1 MELSKKAAYL
11 KGLMEGMKLDQ
22 SKDEVKVLQSVV
34 DLMQNLSNEVE
45 ILKNDCCES
54 KELIYEIDE
63 DLGEVEKIVC
73 GCKNEKSEL
82 CVNKELCK
90 GHCGHDH
97 SDFDGDY
104 KETDEYLDDDLELD
118 EDASDGNEK
127 YEVLCPNCQKL
138 ISLDEGSFE
147 DKEIV
152 CPECGKNLE
161 FDFEGE
167 DGSEKT
173 DW

>member
-1 MELSKKAAYL
+1 MELNKKAAYL

-22 SKDEVKVLQSVV
+22 SKDEVKVLQAVV
-34 DLMQNLSNEVE
+34 DLMQKLSDEVE

-63 DLGEVEKIVC
+63 DLGEIEKVVC
-73 GCKNEKSEL
+73 GCKSEKSDA
-82 CVNKELCK
+82 CVSKKCK

-104 KETDEYLDDDLELD
+104 RENDEYFNDDLELD
-118 EDASDGNEK
+118 DESSEENEK
-127 YEVLCPNCQKL
+127 YEILCPHCQKL
-138 ISLDEGSFE
+138 ISLDDDSFD
-147 DKEIV
+147 DKEIE

-161 FDFEGE
+161 FDFDGE
-167 DGSEKT
+167 DGNEKSN
-173 DW
+173 W